1 MALGLFQ
8 SNVTPIGVDFGVS
21 SLKVLQLSVGD
32 APTLVAAACIETP
45 DELVEKD
52 DDRFAWQAE
61 QLPAVMKGM
70 GFKGKR
76 AICSVSAQ
84 RTLVQ
89 HVPTPKI
96 EGLSVLDAAK
106 EQLRVMTGRE
116 PGSMIVRHFEV
127 GEVTRGGVKCTEV
140 ILMAMPRDI
149 VLTHVRAL
157 KNAKL
162 ECVGVHCEH
171 LATVRAFD
179 SITRRMADSD
189 LTSLYLDI
197 GYGSTKVMMSHG
209 KDLVFAKTLPVGGRA
224 FDLAIAKELDCTPVM
239 ARKRRCTEAASLAW
253 TPEAAQRSRDNSR
266 LAAAAAGARKLMQTT
281 AGGGEDAA
289 GSVATIDVRSAAT
302 DAAAE
307 RSRLIEAV
315 EAMTEE
321 ISMCLRY
328 EQALFPSRTVGR
340 SIFVGGEARQTELC
354 RAIAKALRLP
364 AQVADPM
371 LPLRTG
377 TEGKVRGLERD
388 KAQPGWT
395 VPIGLCLMPANG

>member
-8 SNVTPIGVDFGVS
+8 SNTSPIGVDFGVS
-21 SLKVLQLSVGD
+21 SLKVLQLSLGD
-32 APTLVAAACIETP
+32 APSLVAAACIETP
-45 DELVEKD
+45 EELIDKD
-52 DDRFAWQAE
+52 DERFAWQAD

-70 GFKGKR
+70 GFKGKK
-76 AICSVSAQ
+76 AICSVSAM

-116 PGSMIVRHFEV
+116 PGSMVVRHFEV
-127 GEVTRGGVKCTEV
+127 GEVTRGGNKCTEV

-149 VLTHVRAL
+149 VLTHVKAL
-157 KNAKL
+157 KNARL

-189 LTSLYLDI
+189 LTSLYVDI

-209 KDLVFAKTLPVGGRA
+209 KDLVFAKTLAIGGRA

-239 ARKRRCTEAASLAW
+239 ARKRRCQESATMAW
-253 TPEAAQRSRDNSR
+253 TPEAAQRARTHSRM
-266 LAAAAAGARKLMQTT
+266 AEAAAGARKLIQSNS
-281 AGGGEDAA
+281 GGAEA
-289 GSVATIDVRSAAT
+289 GSVATIEMRSAAGE
-302 DAAAE
+302 AASE
-307 RSRLIEAV
+307 RSRLIDAV
-315 EAMTEE
+315 DVLTEE

-328 EQALFPSRTVGR
+328 EQALFPGRTVGR

-354 RAIAKALRLP
+354 RAVAKALRLP

-377 TEGKVRGLERD
+377 TEGKVRGFERD

-395 VPIGLCLMPANG
+395 VPIGLCLMPANA

>member
-8 SNVTPIGVDFGVS
+8 SNVSPIGVDFGVS
-21 SLKVLQLSVGD
+21 SLKVLQLSLGD

-45 DELVEKD
+45 EELIEND
-52 DDRFAWQAE
+52 ADRFAWQAE

-84 RTLVQ
+84 HTLVQ
-89 HVPTPKI
+89 HVPTPKVD
-96 EGLSVLDAAK
+96 GLSVLDAAK
-106 EQLRVMTGRE
+106 EQLRAMTGRE

-127 GEVTRGGVKCTEV
+127 GEVTRGGAKCIEV
-140 ILMAMPRDI
+140 ILVATPRDI
-149 VLTHVRAL
+149 VLNHVKAL
-157 KNAKL
+157 KGAKL

-189 LTSLYLDI
+189 LTSLYVDI

-209 KDLVFAKTLPVGGRA
+209 KTLVFAKTLPIGGRT
-224 FDLAIAKELDCTPVM
+224 FDLGIAKELDCTPAL
-239 ARKRRCTEAASLAW
+239 ARKRRCTDAASLAW
-253 TPEAAQRSRDNSR
+253 TPDAAQKSRDNAR
-266 LAAAAAGARKLMQTT
+266 LAELAAGARRLIQGA
-281 AGGGEDAA
+281 AGGDNAP
-289 GSVATIDVRSAAT
+289 GSVATIDMRSAAP
-302 DAAAE
+302 DATAE

-315 EAMTEE
+315 EALTEE

-328 EQALFPSRTVGR
+328 EQALFPGRAVGR

-354 RAIAKALRLP
+354 RAVAKALRLP

-371 LPLRTG
+371 LPLRSG

>member
-8 SNVTPIGVDFGVS
+8 SNTSPIGVDFGVS
-21 SLKVLQLSVGD
+21 SLKVLQLALGD
-32 APTLVAAACIETP
+32 APSLVAAACIETP
-45 DELVEKD
+45 EELIEHD
-52 DDRFAWQAE
+52 AERFAWQAD

-76 AICSVSAQ
+76 AICSVSAV

-96 EGLSVLDAAK
+96 EGISVLDAAK
-106 EQLRVMTGRE
+106 DQLRTTTGHD
-116 PGSMIVRHFEV
+116 PHSMIVRHFEV
-127 GEVTRGGVKCTEV
+127 GEVTRGGNKCTEV

-157 KNAKL
+157 KDARL

-189 LTSLYLDI
+189 LTSLYIDI
-197 GYGSTKVMMSHG
+197 GYGSTKIMMSHG
-209 KDLVFAKTLPVGGRA
+209 KDLVFAKTIPIGGRT
-224 FDLAIAKELDCTPVM
+224 FDIAIAKEFDCTPAL
-239 ARKRRCTEAASLAW
+239 ARKKRCAESASLPW
-253 TPEAAQRSRDNSR
+253 TPELAQKAREHSR
-266 LAAAAAGARKLMQTT
+266 LAAAAAGARQLMK
-281 AGGGEDAA
+281 AGNADEAA
-289 GSVATIDVRSAAT
+289 GSVATIDMRSAAADGT
-302 DAAAE
+302 NE
-307 RSRLIEAV
+307 RSRLMEAV
-315 EAMTEE
+315 ESLTDE

-328 EQALFPSRTVGR
+328 EQALFPARTVGR
-340 SIFVGGEARQTELC
+340 SIFVGGEARQTEVC
-354 RAIAKALRLP
+354 RAVAKTLRLP

-377 TEGKVRGLERD
+377 TEGKTRGFDRE

-395 VPIGLCLMPANG
+395 VPIGLCLMPANS